1 MMDQTQEK
9 ATIKD
14 WVEIIIICMIFI
26 VILSFII
33 YSKVQ

>member
-14 WVEIIIICMIFI
+14 WVEIIIIGMIFI